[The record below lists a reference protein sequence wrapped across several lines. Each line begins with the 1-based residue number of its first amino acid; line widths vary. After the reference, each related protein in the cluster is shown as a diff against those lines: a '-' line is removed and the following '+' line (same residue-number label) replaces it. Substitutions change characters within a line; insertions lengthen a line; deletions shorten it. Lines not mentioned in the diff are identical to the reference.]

1 MEEHKEKNYPPREER
16 RSPGRPDRD
25 AVIIRTSL
33 VGIAVNVLLA
43 AIKAI
48 VGLGARSIA
57 VVTDAVNNLSDALS
71 GVVTILGAK
80 LSGKMPDKK
89 HPLGY
94 GRVEYLST
102 TVVAALVLYAGITA
116 LTESV
121 KKMFA
126 PQGAEYSL
134 LSLALIALAVGA
146 KLLLGRYVK
155 KKGEATD
162 SASLRASGTDA
173 LSDAGLSASVLLCAA
188 LRMLTGVSLEA
199 YLGAVIALFIIRS
212 GIGMIR
218 ETVSEILGQRTDAE
232 LSREV
237 KELVYREPGV
247 SGAYDLLLSNYGP
260 DRYYGSVNIEV
271 ADTVSAGEIDSMTRR
286 IRGRVYWK
294 TGVTLSSV
302 GVYSRNTRDAE
313 ALRLREEIETRLK
326 ARGDVVEVYGF
337 YSPDDS
343 REVHFYV
350 VFTFGTDC
358 PAELAKI
365 GEELKA
371 AYPDRSFRI
380 APHIDVSD

>member
-1 MEEHKEKNYPPREER
+1 
-16 RSPGRPDRD
+16 
-25 AVIIRTSL
+25 
-33 VGIAVNVLLA
+33 
-43 AIKAI
+43 
-48 VGLGARSIA
+48 
-57 VVTDAVNNLSDALS
+57 
-71 GVVTILGAK
+71 
-80 LSGKMPDKK
+80 MPDKK

-94 GRVEYLST
+94 GRVEYLSA

-237 KELVYREPGV
+237 KELVCREPGV
-247 SGAYDLLLSNYGP
+247 NGAYDLLLGNYGP

-271 ADTVSAGEIDSMTRR
+271 GGHRLRR
-286 IRGRVYWK
+286 GDRQYDPPDPGPGLLEDRRHPQQRGRVLPQYP
-294 TGVTLSSV
+294 GC
-302 GVYSRNTRDAE
+302 G
-313 ALRLREEIETRLK
+313 
-326 ARGDVVEVYGF
+326 
-337 YSPDDS
+337 SP
-343 REVHFYV
+343 
-350 VFTFGTDC
+350 
-358 PAELAKI
+358 PA
-365 GEELKA
+365 
-371 AYPDRSFRI
+371 S
-380 APHIDVSD
+380 